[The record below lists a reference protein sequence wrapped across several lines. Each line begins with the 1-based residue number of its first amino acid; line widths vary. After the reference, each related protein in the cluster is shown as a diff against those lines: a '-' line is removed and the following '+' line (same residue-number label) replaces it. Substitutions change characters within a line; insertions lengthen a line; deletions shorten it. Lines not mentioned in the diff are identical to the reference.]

1 MRMWLNSRQRDNLPA
16 SGFRRIFF
24 IPLSELSP
32 SPTVL
37 RMASPSALA
46 LSSHLA
52 RESKP
57 IKETNGSLCYGRGR
71 IKVIRGLSAMKTKKM
86 NWALKCSPPPEIL
99 KKLNA
104 P

>member
-1 MRMWLNSRQRDNLPA
+1 MVKQQAKGHLPA
-16 SGFRRIFF
+16 SWFRGNIFY
-24 IPLSELSP
+24 SP
-32 SPTVL
+32 EPISHCPAL
-37 RMASPSALA
+37 PSALA

-104 P
+104 L

>member
-1 MRMWLNSRQRDNLPA
+1 MWLNSRQRDNLPA

-37 RMASPSALA
+37 RMASALA

-86 NWALKCSPPPEIL
+86 NWALKCSLPPEIL

>member
-1 MRMWLNSRQRDNLPA
+1 MVKQQAKGHLPA
-16 SGFRRIFF
+16 SWFRGNFFF
-24 IPLSELSP
+24 IPLSP

-37 RMASPSALA
+37 RMALPSALA

-104 P
+104 L